1 MIIVDEERA
10 SDSPFVERVWRS
22 HSEGGNPFLSIAVN
36 HCEFVVSRLQGKVTM
51 ILRGPETKA
60 TPIGNAPAEGE
71 WVGVLLKRGTFLP
84 HLPTSRFVDG
94 QVDLPPAPTTS
105 FCLHCS

>member
-36 HCEFVVSRLQGKVTM
+36 HCEFVVSRLQGTFTM

-71 WVGVLLKRGTFLP
+71 WVGVLLQLCTYLT
-84 HLPTSRFVDG
+84 HMSSRLLMYG
-94 QVDLPPAPTTS
+94 GAI
-105 FCLHCS
+105 